1 MLEKE
6 LKTYEELKSKLREEN
21 PSGGFA
27 VIKEDKILGVWNSRQ
42 DALNAGIKEYGN
54 VPFLVK
60 EIGEKSNNINSFS
73 RDFVFIS

>member
-6 LKTYEELKSKLREEN
+6 LKIYEENKARLREEN
-21 PSGGFA
+21 PSGGY
-27 VIKEDKILGVWNSRQ
+27 VIIKDERIFGVWNDRQ
-42 DALNAGIKEYGN
+42 DALNAGIKEFGN

-73 RDFVFIS
+73 RDILFVN